1 MTDQNQPIKSSIRRK
16 LNGYRCSHRNKW
28 VLLHEKVLSLQSLLL
43 LEFYVD
49 IFDFDSKHEA
59 FGNFLVDFPS
69 FSTIFN
75 CSLSTIRNWHRELVS
90 GGFIEPTDT
99 RNIYKLVNALRYI
112 VPGHWKGQA
121 SYYSEF
127 EKNQPVTEIVQLMKQ
142 NVQPDTAKPA
152 LSPRLRPSIALV
164 SSKDESCDYVGLP
177 KDDIEWIEKQF
188 ERSGK
193 NG

>member
-1 MTDQNQPIKSSIRRK
+1 MSNQTILIKPAIRRK

-28 VLLHEKVLSLQSLLL
+28 ILLHEKVLSLQALML

-49 IFDFDSKHEA
+49 IFDFDSKHET
-59 FGNFLVDFPS
+59 FGTFTVDFS
-69 FSTIFN
+69 AFSTIFN
-75 CSLSTIRNWHRELVS
+75 CSLSTIRNWHRELV
-90 GGFIEPTDT
+90 GGGYVEPTDT
-99 RNIYKLVNALRYI
+99 RNVYKLINALRYI

-142 NVQPDTAKPA
+142 NVQPVTAEPT
-152 LSPRLRPSIALV
+152 LSPRLPRPIALV
-164 SSKDESCDYVGLP
+164 SSKDESSDYVGLP
-177 KDDIEWIEKQF
+177 KDDIKWIERQF

>member
-1 MTDQNQPIKSSIRRK
+1 MTDQKQPIKSSIRRK

-28 VLLHEKVLSLQSLLL
+28 LLLHEKVLSLQSLIL

-49 IFDFDSKHEA
+49 IFDFDSKHEM
-59 FGNFLVDFPS
+59 FGTFLVDFPA

-75 CSLSTIRNWHRELVS
+75 CSLSTIRNWHRELVI
-90 GGFIEPTDT
+90 GGFVGPTDT
-99 RNIYKLVNALRYI
+99 RNVYRLVNPIRYI

-142 NVQPDTAKPA
+142 NVQPITAKVA
-152 LSPRLRPSIALV
+152 LSPRLETPKALV
-164 SSKDESCDYVGLP
+164 SSKDESSDYVGLSRE
-177 KDDIEWIEKQF
+177 DVDWIEKQF
-188 ERSGK
+188 EGSGK